1 MQLKLLKKHPD
12 AKKPE
17 YATHGASGL
26 DLHARIPHEIYLHP
40 GVRFTCP
47 TGIGL
52 EIPEGF
58 EGQLRPRS
66 GWAKKTGVTV
76 LNTPGTIDS
85 DFRGEICAILINLGD
100 EAVKIEPDMR
110 IAQLVIAPVVR
121 VQLVETTD
129 LQDTERGEGGFGS
142 TGV

>member
-58 EGQLRPRS
+58 EGQLRLRS

-76 LNTPGTIDS
+76 LNTPGGN
-85 DFRGEICAILINLGD
+85 R
-100 EAVKIEPDMR
+100 
-110 IAQLVIAPVVR
+110 
-121 VQLVETTD
+121 
-129 LQDTERGEGGFGS
+129 LQS
-142 TGV
+142 T